1 MAENEDNNQAATEAA
16 TEAATG
22 AATEAATEAATGAA
36 TEAATGAATG
46 AATTEQPQG
55 PQFALQRIFL
65 KDSSFESPRSPLVFQ
80 SQWSPKINFDI
91 KTRSEKVQDDIYEV
105 VLVLTVEAK
114 LDEQAAFLVEVHQ
127 AGIFACKG
135 FEGTQLEQLLASVC
149 PNILFPYA
157 REAIDTLVVKGSFPA
172 LMLSPINFDALYAQQ
187 KQANADQATKQAD
200 NTDNN
205 SNGADAPAAE
215 TTQ

>member
-1 MAENEDNNQAATEAA
+1 MAENEDNNPVAAAVPES
-16 TEAATG
+16 
-22 AATEAATEAATGAA
+22 
-36 TEAATGAATG
+36 
-46 AATTEQPQG
+46 TEQPQG

-91 KTRSEKVQDDIYEV
+91 KTRSNKIQDDVYEV
-105 VLVLTVEAK
+105 VLVLTAEAQ
-114 LDEQAAFLVEVHQ
+114 LDEQPAFLVEVHQ
-127 AGIFACKG
+127 AGIFTAKE
-135 FEGTQLEQLLASVC
+135 FDGTQLEQLLATVC

-157 REAIDTLVVKGSFPA
+157 REAVDALVTKGSFPA

-187 KQANADQATKQAD
+187 KQANEQSEGEG
-200 NTDNN
+200 NG
-205 SNGADAPAAE
+205 NGAADSEPEPPAAE